1 MAHGGTRRR
10 RAARDREGWTL
21 ISTLLFLAAGALIL
35 TVLLNGWWTANQAT
49 VISTRV
55 LRARAQSQA
64 AVAYGVWWLEQ
75 DPAAAQLNTSIPSVT
90 VPVPPP
96 ANTPAGSVTLQL
108 QDPVAAIA
116 INDPVAVTS
125 TSVTGPPQPPHKK
138 THHKKTPHKK
148 TPHQPAILA
157 VEPATLTASATL
169 TVQVGTTWAL
179 NAVGT
184 DSSGNPVSLNDV
196 TLNWSAVGTG
206 STPGAV
212 SWVAPGVFQATTA
225 GAVAI
230 TVPSVTTTSGH
241 TLSVASSTL
250 SVSITSGPPGTGT
263 GLQVSPTP
271 ITLTLGAQQP
281 LTAVYTAATGDE
293 SSVTT
298 CSWSVASGASVVS
311 LASTSTGVTATA
323 QAPGS
328 ATAACT
334 YTPPGGSA
342 ETATTA
348 IDVVDPV
355 RLVRLTPQGAAPDAA
370 GAVTVQVQGS
380 TAQTVRWTGP

>member
-1 MAHGGTRRR
+1 MAHGGTHWRQ
-10 RAARDREGWTL
+10 AARERAGWTL
-21 ISTLLFLAAGALIL
+21 ISTLLFLAAGALLL
-35 TVLLNGWWTANQAT
+35 TVLLSGWWTANQAT
-49 VISTRV
+49 VVSARV
-55 LRARAQSQA
+55 LQARAQSQA

-75 DPAAAQLNTSIPSVT
+75 DPAATQLNTSTPSAT
-90 VPVPPP
+90 LSVPPP

-125 TSVTGPPQPPHKK
+125 TPVTGPSHKK
-138 THHKKTPHKK
+138 PHHKKPH
-148 TPHQPAILA
+148 HQQAILV
-157 VEPATLTASATL
+157 VEPATLTATATL
-169 TVQVGTTWAL
+169 TVQTETTWAL

-184 DSSGNPVSLNDV
+184 DSSGNTVSLQDV

-212 SWVAPGVFQATTA
+212 SRVAPGVFQATTA
-225 GAVAI
+225 GTVAI
-230 TVPSVTTTSGH
+230 SVPSVTTAGGQ
-241 TLSVASSTL
+241 TLPVTSSTL
-250 SVSITSGPPGTGT
+250 SVSITSGPPGTGA

-271 ITLTLGAQQP
+271 ITLTRGAPQP

-298 CSWSVASGASVVS
+298 CSWSVASGSSVVS
-311 LASTSTGVTATA
+311 LAATSTGATVTA
-323 QAPGS
+323 QESGS
-328 ATAACT
+328 ATVACT
-334 YTPPGGSA
+334 YTPPGGSS

-348 IDVVDPV
+348 ITVVDPV
-355 RLVRLTPQGAAPDAA
+355 RIVRLTPDGAPPDAA
-370 GAVTVQVQGS
+370 GSVTVQVQGS

>member
-1 MAHGGTRRR
+1 MAHGGTHWRQ
-10 RAARDREGWTL
+10 AARERAGWTL

-49 VISTRV
+49 VVSTRV
-55 LRARAQSQA
+55 LQARAQSQA

-75 DPAAAQLNTSIPSVT
+75 DPAATQLNTSTPSAT
-90 VPVPPP
+90 LSVPPP

-125 TSVTGPPQPPHKK
+125 TSVTGPSQPS
-138 THHKKTPHKK
+138 HKKTPHKK
-148 TPHQPAILA
+148 PSHKKTPHQQAVLA
-157 VEPATLTASATL
+157 VEPATLTAAATL
-169 TVQVGTTWAL
+169 TVQTGTTWAL

-184 DSSGNPVSLNDV
+184 DSSGNTVSLQDV

-225 GAVAI
+225 GTVAI
-230 TVPSVTTTSGH
+230 TVPSVTTAGGQTLPVTS
-241 TLSVASSTL
+241 SSL
-250 SVSITSGPPGTGT
+250 AVSITSGPPGTGA

-271 ITLTLGAQQP
+271 LTLTLGAQQP
-281 LTAVYTAATGDE
+281 LTAVYTAAAGTE

-298 CSWSVASGASVVS
+298 CSWSVASGSSVVS
-311 LASTSTGVTATA
+311 LAATSTGATVTA
-323 QAPGS
+323 QEPGS
-328 ATAACT
+328 ATVACT
-334 YTPPGGSA
+334 DTPSGSSS
-342 ETATTA
+342 EIATTA
-348 IDVVDPV
+348 ITVVDPV
-355 RLVRLTPQGAAPDAA
+355 RIVRLTPDGAPPDAA
-370 GAVTVQVQGS
+370 VAVTVQVQGA
-380 TAQTVRWTGP
+380 TAKTVRWTGP